1 MKKIFYVLVVL
12 SFMLINSS
20 AIFAQSCSLLY
31 FCEKYDNGEVGCS
44 DRFSSGKVTVMVK
57 LDKGFDSTSVSLQV
71 TRYSPADDQ
80 FQFYKEII
88 FDVVKGTKYI
98 FFQDIDFNEKG
109 IFRVFLLDT
118 RKNRLA
124 SALIEII

>member
-1 MKKIFYVLVVL
+1 MKKIGYLLVVL
-12 SFMLINSS
+12 SFVIINSS
-20 AIFAQSCSLLY
+20 AVFAQSCNLLY

-44 DRFSSGKVTVMVK
+44 DRFSTGKVTVMVK
-57 LDKGFDSTSVSLQV
+57 LDKGFDSTSVSLQL
-71 TRYSPADDQ
+71 TRFSPADDK

-98 FFQDIDFNEKG
+98 FFQDIDFSEKG
-109 IFRVFLLDT
+109 IYRVFLLDPK
-118 RKNRLA
+118 KNRIS

>member
-1 MKKIFYVLVVL
+1 MKKLVFLFVVV
-12 SFMLINSS
+12 SFIVISSS
-20 AIFAQSCSLLY
+20 AVFAQSCSLLY

-57 LDKGFDSTSVSLQV
+57 LEQGFDSTSVSLQL
-71 TRYSPADDQ
+71 TRFSPAEDQ
-80 FQFYKEII
+80 FKFYKEII
-88 FDVVKGTKYI
+88 FDVEKGTKYI
-98 FFQDIDFNEKG
+98 FFQDIEFNERG
-109 IFRVFLLDT
+109 IYRVFLLDT